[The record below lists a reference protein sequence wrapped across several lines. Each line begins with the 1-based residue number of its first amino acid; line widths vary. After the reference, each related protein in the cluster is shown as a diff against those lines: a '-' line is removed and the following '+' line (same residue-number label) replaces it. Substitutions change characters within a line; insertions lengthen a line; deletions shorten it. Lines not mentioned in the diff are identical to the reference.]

1 MVQIQRQ
8 RLTRNVKETHP
19 RRRPFVRY
27 INNIMYSNYYFNY
40 KYKNVGGSCGAAMS
54 AAVKAA
60 QELKEGQ
67 RCVVLLPDGLRNYMS
82 KFLSDQWMM
91 ERDLLDTS
99 GDVSENHW

>member
-1 MVQIQRQ
+1 MARKLIKEEGLLCGQLLEGCNQRFIYEMQ
-8 RLTRNVKETHP
+8 LLFT
-19 RRRPFVRY
+19 
-27 INNIMYSNYYFNY
+27 
-40 KYKNVGGSCGAAMS
+40 GGSCGAAMS

-91 ERDLLDTS
+91 ERDLLDTT